1 MVTQTD
7 LEVKEPSLESE
18 SDEDLE
24 ETDFN
29 LADFTDLASG
39 DLIE

>member
-7 LEVKEPSLESE
+7 LEVNEPSLESE

-24 ETDFN
+24 TDFN
-29 LADFTDLASG
+29 LGDFTDLASG